1 MDGGSAE
8 NAGAVFGEQATR
20 SFDFLTIHNRRSAM
34 DKKLPFAILL
44 SAIALPATAI
54 AADNY
59 RCTLGDLV
67 RRVEV
72 YYEPGR
78 EVPCEVHYYKDTEAP
93 GDRQVPWRA
102 QNEAGYCESRAA
114 AFIEQLKS
122 QGWDCQAGAT
132 PPAAAAPAAEAVPA
146 EEPAAA
152 EPPAEEP
159 AETDDTDTLTPAD
172 DGN

>member
-1 MDGGSAE
+1 
-8 NAGAVFGEQATR
+8 
-20 SFDFLTIHNRRSAM
+20 M

-59 RCTLGDLV
+59 RCTNGDLV
-67 RRVEV
+67 RRVEI

-78 EVPCEVHYYKDTEAP
+78 EVPCEVHYYKDTELP
-93 GDRQVPWRA
+93 GERQVPWRA

-122 QGWDCQAGAT
+122 QGWDCQVSAADAVA
-132 PPAAAAPAAEAVPA
+132 PAAAEPATEAAPA
-146 EEPAAA
+146 EEPEAA
-152 EPPAEEP
+152 EPPAEAPE
-159 AETDDTDTLTPAD
+159 ATDDTDALAPAER
-172 DGN
+172 N